1 MQPYNHP
8 YSPRKRKTTSDS
20 MTGEQLKLYLDHNK
34 VVKRQL
40 ALDMGISRQSLNQY
54 FSAKSISTEV
64 LEAVADAL
72 NTQPEVIYR
81 EMRDAGIL

>member
-8 YSPRKRKTTSDS
+8 YSPRKRKPISDS

-40 ALDMGISRQSLNQY
+40 ALEMGISRQLLNQY
-54 FSAKSISTEV
+54 FTVSNISTEV
-64 LEAVADAL
+64 LEAVAKGL
-72 NTQPEVIYR
+72 NTLPEAIYA
-81 EMRDAGIL
+81 EMREEGFL

>member
-1 MQPYNHP
+1 
-8 YSPRKRKTTSDS
+8 

-40 ALDMGISRQSLNQY
+40 ALVMGISRQSLNQY
-54 FSAKSISTEV
+54 FSTKSISTEV

-72 NTQPEVIYR
+72 NTQPEVIYK